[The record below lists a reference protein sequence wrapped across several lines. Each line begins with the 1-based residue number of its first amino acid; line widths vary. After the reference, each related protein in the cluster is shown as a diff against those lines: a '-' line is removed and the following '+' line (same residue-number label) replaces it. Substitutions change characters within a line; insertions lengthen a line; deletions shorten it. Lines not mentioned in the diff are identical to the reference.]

1 MARIDK
7 YDGKVGGFRAVLGW
21 APVAS
26 EVGQIIG
33 VTINGSGRAI
43 KATAKNAEAVV
54 CMSSLLAQGE
64 PVDCMTSGEL
74 VDVADADNITGRAA
88 GAEVFAGAAG
98 AVNVTGPAT
107 GVTGVRIGRMIE
119 DWRLV
124 VRVQKVQG
132 E

>member
-7 YDGKVGGFRAVLGW
+7 YDGKVGGFRARLGW

-26 EVGQIIG
+26 EVGDIIG
-33 VTINGSGRAI
+33 VTINGSGQAV
-43 KATAKNAEAVV
+43 KAAAATADAVV
-54 CMSSLLAQGE
+54 CMSSLLTQGE
-64 PVDCMTSGEL
+64 PVDCMTAGEI
-74 VDVADADNITGRAA
+74 VDVGTDDNVTGKAA

-98 AVNVTGPAT
+98 ALNATAPGAGVN
-107 GVTGVRIGRMIE
+107 GVRIGRFIE

-132 E
+132 